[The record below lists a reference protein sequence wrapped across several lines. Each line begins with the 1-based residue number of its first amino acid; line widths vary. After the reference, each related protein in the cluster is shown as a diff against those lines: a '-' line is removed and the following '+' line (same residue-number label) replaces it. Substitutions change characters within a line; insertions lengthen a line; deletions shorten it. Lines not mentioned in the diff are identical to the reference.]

1 MGHETEQYKEL
12 VGMPYD
18 ELTPNTAGEW
28 KIVWDKEDI
37 SLFVNN
43 ILTDTVKKS
52 RAGYNHVSIVVQ
64 GKEVFS

>member
-1 MGHETEQYKEL
+1 
-12 VGMPYD
+12 MPYD